1 VVLSVG
7 AASLAPFDTANAET
21 EYEKERLETVVV
33 TGSRVETT
41 ALKALAPVQLIKGDA
56 LRATGAS
63 DLRRA
68 LSQVAPSYIN
78 INSNGGALSKNVGGS
93 SLRGLSGNQVLVLV
107 NGKRRHGTS
116 MINNSGG
123 ATLGSSA
130 ADLGSKCSPM
140 AQRRNTVRT
149 RLPG

>member
-1 VVLSVG
+1 MGTV
-7 AASLAPFDTANAET
+7 SLAPVEALKAET
-21 EYEKERLETVVV
+21 DYEKDRLETVIV

-41 ALKALAPVQLIKGDA
+41 ALKALAPVQLIKSEA

-123 ATLGSSA
+123 AT
-130 ADLGSKCSPM
+130 
-140 AQRRNTVRT
+140 
-149 RLPG
+149 